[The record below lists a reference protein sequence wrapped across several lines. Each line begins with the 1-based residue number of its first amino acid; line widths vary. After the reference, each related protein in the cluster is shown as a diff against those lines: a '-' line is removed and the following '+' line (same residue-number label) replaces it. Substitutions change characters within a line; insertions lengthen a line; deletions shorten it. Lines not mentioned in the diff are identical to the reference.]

1 MPAQSLAGKAQRAEV
16 RSEYFR
22 YLVPTIIGQVAHCC
36 YCLADVFFV
45 GMAVGENGLAALNV
59 ALPIFTV
66 YTTFSILIGVGAATT
81 ISVCRGEGD
90 PESGDRVFTMAV
102 VSVLAAG
109 ALLSVFGTLFLRQ
122 IACLFGATDL
132 IVGDVVAY
140 LSPISPLC
148 FVYMLSSAMCVI
160 VRLSLIHI

>member
-59 ALPIFTV
+59 ALP
-66 YTTFSILIGVGAATT
+66 
-81 ISVCRGEGD
+81 
-90 PESGDRVFTMAV
+90 
-102 VSVLAAG
+102 
-109 ALLSVFGTLFLRQ
+109 
-122 IACLFGATDL
+122 
-132 IVGDVVAY
+132 
-140 LSPISPLC
+140 
-148 FVYMLSSAMCVI
+148 
-160 VRLSLIHI
+160 SLPSTPPFPS